1 MNNINILQKI
11 SNGEDSYTQFK
22 VDITNADKLAGEFVA
37 FSNARGGLLLIGVDD
52 DGAIVGLETKD
63 IQKINQLIGN
73 VVNSHITPPIYPLV
87 KIENIEDKKIIVVEI
102 DEGSN
107 KPYSTNGGLY
117 LTKAGSDK
125 RKISPQ
131 ELRRLFAE
139 SKSLYPDEEI
149 LHKTAIEDIDIVK
162 LRKWLKIDNLNMLEK
177 LNKNELDLQTT
188 LTNLELFREGHLT
201 LAGNLL
207 FGENPQRFCP
217 SFYVDCCYF
226 DGDDI
231 SVTKFISKQVFKG
244 TFDELYEDS
253 IRFVTSQLRSYQ
265 VEKNFNSNAK
275 LEIQKEILTEL
286 IINALIHRDYYINSS
301 IKIFM
306 FHNRVEII
314 NPGKLTN
321 SLTVEKIKNGI
332 AVHRNPILN
341 SICKNLLPYTG
352 YGSGIKRA
360 VELDPTIEF
369 INDVEMEQFKCIIKR
384 DEKKLGDKLGDKL
397 GEKLG
402 EKSSKLTNNRKLI
415 LESIARNS
423 STTIAELSQI
433 VGISTTAIENN
444 IKYLKENNLLKRVG
458 SDSAGSWE
466 IVGEV

>member
-1 MNNINILQKI
+1 MEIIKRI

-22 VDITNADKLAGEFVA
+22 LDVSNSDKLAQELVA
-37 FSNARGGLLLIGVDD
+37 FSNARGGLLIIGVNDDGGIIGVD
-52 DGAIVGLETKD
+52 TKD
-63 IQKINQLIGN
+63 IQRINQLIGN
-73 VVNSHITPPIYPLV
+73 VINTHIVPPIYPLV
-87 KIENIEDKKIIVVEI
+87 KIENIDDKKIIVVEI

-107 KPYSTNGGLY
+107 KPYSTNSGLY

-131 ELRRLFAE
+131 ELRRLFAQT
-139 SKSLYPDEEI
+139 KSIYPDEEI
-149 LHKTAIEDIDIVK
+149 LHKTTIEDIDVVK
-162 LRKWLKIDNLNMLEK
+162 LKKWLKVDNPNILEK
-177 LNKNELDLQTT
+177 LLKNQLELENI
-188 LTNLELFREGHLT
+188 LTNLELFRDGHLT

-226 DGDDI
+226 DGNDV

-244 TFDELYEDS
+244 TFDELYNDS
-253 IRFVTSQLRSYQ
+253 MRFVASQLRSYQ
-265 VEKNFNSNAK
+265 VQKDFNSNPK
-275 LEIQKEILTEL
+275 LEIAKEILTEL
-286 IINALIHRDYYINSS
+286 IINALVHRDYYINSS

-306 FHNRVEII
+306 FHDRVEII
-314 NPGKLTN
+314 SPGKLTN
-321 SLTVEKIKNGI
+321 SLTVAKIKNGI

-360 VELDPTIEF
+360 VELDSTIEL
-369 INDVEMEQFKCIIKR
+369 INDVEMEQFRCIIKR
-384 DEKKLGDKLGDKL
+384 DGKL

-402 EKSSKLTNNRKLI
+402 EKLGDELAKLTKNRKMI
-415 LESIARNS
+415 LESIVKNS
-423 STTIAELSQI
+423 SVTIAELSQT

-458 SDSAGSWE
+458 SDSVGSWE
-466 IVGEV
+466 II